1 MKMRPR
7 PYNAIRYYYWGEE
20 FVLGDAS
27 DAHNLMGSYDEIRL
41 NLPGRGMSEFDPL
54 LPRVMKWRSELG
66 VVAGDVVTF
75 VDDVR
80 VTGYDCSKENC
91 RNVHHQQFASRIQYL
106 GMQDDAPPRKF
117 RRLHHRRK
125 QEHGQK
131 QFSGSATQRIFLN
144 MYRK

>member
-80 VTGYDCSKENC
+80 VTGYCSKENC
-91 RNVHHQQFASRIQYL
+91 RNARASSASLQVGFSIWACRMMRRRGNFTASSAITDASRS
-106 GMQDDAPPRKF
+106 MDRNNFPD
-117 RRLHHRRK
+117 RRLK
-125 QEHGQK
+125 EY
-131 QFSGSATQRIFLN
+131 F
-144 MYRK
+144 